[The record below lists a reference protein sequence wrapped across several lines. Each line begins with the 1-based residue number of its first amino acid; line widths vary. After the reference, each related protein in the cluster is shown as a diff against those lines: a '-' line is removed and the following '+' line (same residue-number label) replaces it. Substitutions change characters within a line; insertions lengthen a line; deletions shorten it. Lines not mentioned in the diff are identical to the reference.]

1 MEKKKKSIKAKIDS
15 YTKINE
21 EPNKI
26 YPSKSTGITGEDV
39 KNYTLPKIMKILK
52 DGLNLES

>member
-1 MEKKKKSIKAKIDS
+1 MDKKKKSIKAKIDS

-26 YPSKSTGITGEDV
+26 YPSKSTGITGEFNENFGNTE
-39 KNYTLPKIMKILK
+39 K
-52 DGLNLES
+52 

>member
-1 MEKKKKSIKAKIDS
+1 MDKKKKSIKAKIDS

-21 EPNKI
+21 ESKKV
-26 YPSKSTGITGEDV
+26 YPSKPTGITGEDV

>member
-1 MEKKKKSIKAKIDS
+1 MDKKKKSIKAKIDS

-52 DGLNLES
+52 TDFYR